1 MNILY
6 NNLDVVGN
14 IVTGIGA
21 VIALFGNT
29 YNENEICFKRLTG
42 LGYAMLI
49 VVIVGIG
56 VNIVANQ
63 HTKMIAKQV
72 KEENQQMIIN
82 NLKAEIS
89 TNLERINGLE
99 NKNLIEY
106 IDKNGVFVTTRFQN
120 EALKDAL
127 KLSNLDLD
135 IKKAIKTTAG
145 FINEVNNVMSNT
157 STLNKTDK
165 AINIKTIMEM
175 MKDIKTNLLWINKK
189 ICS

>member
-6 NNLDVVGN
+6 NNLDVVSI
-14 IVTGIGA
+14 IVTGICA
-21 VIALFGNT
+21 LIALFGNT
-29 YNENEICFKRLTG
+29 YNKNEICFKRLTG

-49 VVIVGIG
+49 FVIVGVG
-56 VNIVANQ
+56 VNVVANQ

-99 NKNLIEY
+99 NIIIEY
-106 IDKNGVFVTTRFQN
+106 IDKKGVFVTTRFQN

-135 IKKAIKTTAG
+135 IKKVIKTTAG
-145 FINEVNNVMSNT
+145 FINEVNNVMSST
-157 STLNKTDK
+157 FTLNKTDK
-165 AINIKTIMEM
+165 AININTIKEM
-175 MKDIKTNLLWINKK
+175 MKNIKTNLLWINKR